1 MLRDKR
7 YKYVR
12 PPIHDF
18 EELYDLEED
27 PEELNNLAVKSGRH
41 SRLRGMRAAAIAE
54 LRRTKAGFVDR
65 MQAVREVRAW
75 RICREVSL
83 IGELCE

>member
-12 PPIHDF
+12 PLIHDL

-27 PEELNNLAVKSGRH
+27 PEELNNLAVRSAH
-41 SRLRGMRAAAIAE
+41 QSRLRRMRAAAIAE
-54 LRRTKAGFVDR
+54 LRRTKAGFVGR
-65 MQAVREVRAW
+65 MPPVREVKA
-75 RICREVSL
+75 
-83 IGELCE
+83 